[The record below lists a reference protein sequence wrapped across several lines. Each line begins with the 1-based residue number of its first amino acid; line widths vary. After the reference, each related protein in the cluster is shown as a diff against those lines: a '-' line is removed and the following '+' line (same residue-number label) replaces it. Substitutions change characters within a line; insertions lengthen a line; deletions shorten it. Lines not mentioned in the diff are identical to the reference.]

1 MENKL
6 QIFMESGLLDSYIL
20 GTTTPNENLEV
31 ESYIAEFP
39 EVEAEFERLQNN
51 LEILAKA
58 HTVKA
63 PKFIL
68 DEVIKEIA
76 KNTEDQPVIQLSSAP
91 THSRTPWYSI
101 AASIAALIFAGMS
114 LLLYKQNISLAHEN
128 QVVVDEIFDLRSDIE
143 ENNNKL
149 ENVMLQFMK
158 LNNPETEK
166 YVLRGNSR
174 AKNLKTVAY
183 INAVDKTSM
192 IDVVSL
198 PKLPENQT
206 YQIWAELQDRM
217 VNLGI
222 LDESE
227 RNKLKTIPYMENAL
241 GLSITIEPKSGSPTD
256 NAHTDNSVAEITL
269 KND

>member
-1 MENKL
+1 MEKKL
-6 QIFMESGLLDSYIL
+6 QHFMNSGLLDSYIL
-20 GTTTPNENLEV
+20 GTTTIDENLEV
-31 ESYIAEFP
+31 ESFIAEFP
-39 EVEAEFERLQNN
+39 EVAAEYDRLQEN

-58 HTVKA
+58 NIVEA
-63 PKFIL
+63 PKYIL
-68 DEVIKEIA
+68 NDVFKEISEE
-76 KNTEDQPVIQLSSAP
+76 TPVLKMNLRP
-91 THSRTPWYSI
+91 ERRTPWFSI
-101 AASIAALIFAGMS
+101 AASIAAFIFAGAS
-114 LLLYKQNISLAHEN
+114 FFLNDKNITLSNEN
-128 QVVVDEIFDLRSDIE
+128 QVVVEEIFDLRSDIE

-198 PKLPENQT
+198 PKLPEDQSF
-206 YQIWAELQDRM
+206 QIWAELQDRM

-227 RNKLKTIPYMENAL
+227 RKLKTIPYMENAL
-241 GLSITIEPKSGSPTD
+241 GLSITIEPKAGSQMNSG
-256 NAHTDNSVAEITL
+256 NNENSVAEIVL
-269 KND
+269 KNNK

>member
-1 MENKL
+1 MKKNL
-6 QIFMESGLLDSYIL
+6 QIFMVSGLLDRYIL
-20 GTTTPNENLEV
+20 GTTTSKENLEV
-31 ESYIAEFP
+31 ESFINEFP
-39 EVEAEFERLQNN
+39 EVATEYERLQDN

-58 HTVKA
+58 NTVEA
-63 PKFIL
+63 PKYIL
-68 DEVIKEIA
+68 NAIIDEIS
-76 KNTEDQPVIQLSSAP
+76 DQVPVIQMVSAP
-91 THSRTPWYSI
+91 AHRRTPWFSI

-114 LLLYKQNISLAHEN
+114 FVLFEQNMTLNREN
-128 QVVVDEIFDLRSDIE
+128 QVVVDEIFDLRNDME
-143 ENNNKL
+143 DNNSKL
-149 ENVMLQFMK
+149 ENVMFEFMK

-166 YVLRGNSR
+166 YVLRGNAR

-241 GLSITIEPKSGSPTD
+241 GLSITIEPKSGSIL
-256 NAHTDNSVAEITL
+256 NNSREDNSVAEIIL
-269 KND
+269 KNN

>member
-1 MENKL
+1 MEKKL
-6 QIFMESGLLDSYIL
+6 QFFMNSGLLDNYVI
-20 GTTTPNENLEV
+20 GTTTPDENLEV
-31 ESYIAEFP
+31 ENYIAKFP
-39 EVEAEFERLQNN
+39 EVAAAYDQLQDN
-51 LEILAKA
+51 LEILAIS
-58 HTVKA
+58 HSVEA
-63 PKFIL
+63 PKHIL
-68 DEVIKEIA
+68 EAIM
-76 KNTEDQPVIQLSSAP
+76 EDVSPVITMPSAP
-91 THSRTPWYSI
+91 RHHRTPWFSI
-101 AASIAALIFAGMS
+101 AASIAALIFAGTAF
-114 LLLYKQNISLAHEN
+114 LLHEQNLSLAHEN
-128 QVVVDEIFDLRSDIE
+128 QVVVEEIFDLRNDIQD
-143 ENNNKL
+143 NNDRL
-149 ENVMLQFMK
+149 ESVMLQFMN

-227 RNKLKTIPYMENAL
+227 RNKLKTIPYTENAL
-241 GLSITIEPKSGSPTD
+241 GLSITIEPKSGANVN
-256 NAHTDNSVAEITL
+256 NAHAENSVAEIIL
-269 KND
+269 KNK

>member
-1 MENKL
+1 MEKKL
-6 QIFMESGLLDSYIL
+6 QIFMASGLLDSYIL
-20 GTTTPNENLEV
+20 GTTTLNENLEV
-31 ESYIAEFP
+31 ESYIAEYP
-39 EVEAEFERLQNN
+39 EVEAEYARLQEN

-58 HTVKA
+58 HTVEA
-63 PKFIL
+63 PKYIL
-68 DEVIKEIA
+68 NAIMEKIS
-76 KNTEDQPVIQLSSAP
+76 EDTPVIQMVSSP
-91 THSRTPWYSI
+91 THKRAPWFSI
-101 AASIAALIFAGMS
+101 AASVAALIFAGTAFS
-114 LLLYKQNISLAHEN
+114 LYEQNISLTLEN
-128 QVVVDEIFDLRSDIE
+128 QVVVDEIFDLRSDIAD
-143 ENNNKL
+143 NNNKL
-149 ENVMLQFMK
+149 ENVMLEFMK

-192 IDVVSL
+192 IDIVSL

-227 RNKLKTIPYMENAL
+227 RNKLKTIPYMEDAL
-241 GLSITIEPKSGSPTD
+241 GLSITIEQKSGSNMN
-256 NAHTDNSVAEITL
+256 NAHNDNSVAEIIL
-269 KND
+269 KNN

>member
-1 MENKL
+1 MEKKL
-6 QIFMESGLLDSYIL
+6 QIFMESGLLDSYVL

-39 EVEAEFERLQNN
+39 EVDAEYERLQNN

-58 HTVKA
+58 HTVEA
-63 PKFIL
+63 PKYIL
-68 DEVIKEIA
+68 DAIIEEIKDDI
-76 KNTEDQPVIQLSSAP
+76 PVIQMSSSP
-91 THSRTPWYSI
+91 THKRTPWFSM
-101 AASIAALIFAGMS
+101 AASIAALIFAGTAF
-114 LLLYKQNISLAHEN
+114 LLHEQNISLVLEN

-143 ENNNKL
+143 DNNSKL
-149 ENVMLQFMK
+149 ENVMLEFMK

-241 GLSITIEPKSGSPTD
+241 GLSITIEPKTGSHLN
-256 NAHTDNSVAEITL
+256 NAHTENAVAEIIL
-269 KND
+269 KNK

>member
-1 MENKL
+1 MEKK
-6 QIFMESGLLDSYIL
+6 IHVFMESGLLDSYIL
-20 GTTTPNENLEV
+20 GTTTSDQNLEV
-31 ESYIAEFP
+31 ESYISKFP
-39 EVEAEFERLQNN
+39 EVRADYERLQEN

-58 HTVKA
+58 HAVEA
-63 PKFIL
+63 PKYTLNAIME
-68 DEVIKEIA
+68 DIA
-76 KNTEDQPVIQLSSAP
+76 DDIPVVQMPASP
-91 THSRTPWYSI
+91 RHSRAPWFSI
-101 AASIAALIFAGMS
+101 AASIAALIFAGTSYS
-114 LLLYKQNISLAHEN
+114 LYQQNISLTQEN
-128 QVVVDEIFDLRSDIE
+128 QVVVDEIFDLRGDIE

-149 ENVMLQFMK
+149 ENVMLEFMK

-192 IDVVSL
+192 IDIVSL
-198 PKLPENQT
+198 PKLPANQT

-227 RNKLKTIPYMENAL
+227 RNKLKTIPYTENAL
-241 GLSITIEPKSGSPTD
+241 GLSITIEPKAGSTRND
-256 NAHTDNSVAEITL
+256 NANNDNSVAEIIL
-269 KND
+269 KN

>member
-1 MENKL
+1 MEKKL
-6 QIFMESGLLDSYIL
+6 QLFMDSGLLDNYVI
-20 GTTTPNENLEV
+20 GATTPDENLEV
-31 ESYIAEFP
+31 ESYIAKFP
-39 EVEAEFERLQNN
+39 EVAAAYDQLQDN
-51 LEILAKA
+51 LEILAKS
-58 HTVKA
+58 HSVEA
-63 PKFIL
+63 PKHIL
-68 DEVIKEIA
+68 EAIM
-76 KNTEDQPVIQLSSAP
+76 EDVSPVIAMPSAP
-91 THSRTPWYSI
+91 RHHRTPWFSI
-101 AASIAALIFAGMS
+101 AASIAALIFAGTAF
-114 LLLYKQNISLAHEN
+114 LLHEQNLSLAHEN
-128 QVVVDEIFDLRSDIE
+128 QVVVEEIFDLRNDIQD
-143 ENNNKL
+143 NNDRL
-149 ENVMLQFMK
+149 ESVMLQFMN

-227 RNKLKTIPYMENAL
+227 RNKLKTIPYTENAL
-241 GLSITIEPKSGSPTD
+241 GLSITIEPKSGANVN
-256 NAHTDNSVAEITL
+256 NAHAENSVAEIIL
-269 KND
+269 KNK

>member
-1 MENKL
+1 MEKKL
-6 QIFMESGLLDSYIL
+6 QVFMESGLLDRYVL
-20 GTTTPNENLEV
+20 GTTAPHENLEV
-31 ESYIAEFP
+31 ESFIAEFP
-39 EVEAEFERLQNN
+39 EVATEYERLQDN

-58 HTVKA
+58 HSAEA
-63 PKFIL
+63 PKYIL
-68 DEVIKEIA
+68 SAVMNEINHEA
-76 KNTEDQPVIQLSSAP
+76 KKPQVIQMGATP
-91 THSRTPWYSI
+91 THRRTPWYSI
-101 AASIAALIFAGMS
+101 AASVAALIFAGMTFM
-114 LLLYKQNISLAHEN
+114 LYKQNLSLAHEN

-143 ENNNKL
+143 NNNDKL
-149 ENVMLQFMK
+149 ENLMHQFMK

-183 INAVDKTSM
+183 INAVEKTSM

-227 RNKLKTIPYMENAL
+227 RHKLKSIPYMEDAL
-241 GLSITIEPKSGSPTD
+241 GLSITIESKGSTTA
-256 NAHTDNSVAEITL
+256 NAHADNSVAEIIL
-269 KND
+269 KNN

>member
-1 MENKL
+1 MEKKL
-6 QIFMESGLLDSYIL
+6 QIFMDSGLLDKYIL

-31 ESYIAEFP
+31 ESYMAEFP
-39 EVEAEFERLQNN
+39 EVEAEYERLQDN

-58 HTVKA
+58 HTVET
-63 PKFIL
+63 PKYIL
-68 DEVIKEIA
+68 SAVMKEI
-76 KNTEDQPVIQLSSAP
+76 EDDINDKPVIPMPSSP
-91 THSRTPWYSI
+91 SHSRTPWYSI
-101 AASIAALIFAGMS
+101 AASIVALIFAGMT
-114 LLLYKQNISLAHEN
+114 LLLYKQNVSLTLEN
-128 QVVVDEIFDLRSDIE
+128 QVVVDEIFDLRNDIE
-143 ENNNKL
+143 ANNNKL

-241 GLSITIEPKSGSPTD
+241 GLSITIEPKSGPSD
-256 NAHTDNSVAEITL
+256 SAHTDNSVAEITL
-269 KND
+269 KNN

>member
-1 MENKL
+1 MEKKL

-31 ESYIAEFP
+31 ESYIAEFT
-39 EVEAEFERLQNN
+39 EVEVEYERLQDN
-51 LEILAKA
+51 LEILANA
-58 HTVKA
+58 NAVEA
-63 PKFIL
+63 PKHIL
-68 DEVIKEIA
+68 NAIIEEI
-76 KNTEDQPVIQLSSAP
+76 TEDAPVIQMPSSP
-91 THSRTPWYSI
+91 THKRTPWFSI
-101 AASIAALIFAGMS
+101 AASIAALIFGGTSFLLYEQNMS
-114 LLLYKQNISLAHEN
+114 LVHEN

-143 ENNNKL
+143 DNNNKL
-149 ENVMLQFMK
+149 ENVMLEFMK

-241 GLSITIEPKSGSPTD
+241 GLSITIEPKSGSNIN
-256 NAHTDNSVAEITL
+256 NAHTENSVAEIIL
-269 KND
+269 KNN